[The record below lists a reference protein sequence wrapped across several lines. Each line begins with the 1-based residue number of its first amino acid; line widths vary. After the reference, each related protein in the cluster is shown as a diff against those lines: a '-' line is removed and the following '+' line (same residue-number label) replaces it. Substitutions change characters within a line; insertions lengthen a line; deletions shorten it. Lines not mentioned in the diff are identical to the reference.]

1 MKKRLNHEKKLEF
14 ILADTTKKFF
24 KYKGFH
30 IFKLISLWQDI
41 VKDYSNICTPINI
54 LKQQNI
60 NILILE
66 VEDEAL
72 IFELEYNKDHIICL
86 INQYFGSEH
95 IHKLKFKLALQITPP
110 PKPAKKA
117 KKLYQHHE
125 LSKDK
130 QEQLEEITDNKL
142 KEKLSNLFGYFS

>member
-110 PKPAKKA
+110 PKLAKKA